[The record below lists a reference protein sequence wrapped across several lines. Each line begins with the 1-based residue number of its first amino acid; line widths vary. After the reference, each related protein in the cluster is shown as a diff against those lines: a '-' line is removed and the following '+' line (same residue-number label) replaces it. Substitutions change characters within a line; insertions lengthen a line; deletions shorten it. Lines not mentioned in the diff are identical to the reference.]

1 MKFIKIILLAVFVV
15 LVIVLFVQ
23 NQEVF
28 THDFELKFDI
38 KFYKIGPYLTTN
50 IVIILVTF
58 IVGVLFSVLWGA
70 FHSGSLKSRIKEQQR
85 RINELEANRT
95 ESASSIFGGPTISGR
110 STETATEDM
119 NN

>member
-70 FHSGSLKSRIKEQQR
+70 FHSGSLKSRMKEQQR
-85 RINELEANRT
+85 RINELEAHRT
-95 ESASSIFGGPTISGR
+95 ESTSSIFGGSTISG
-110 STETATEDM
+110 SSSGAATEDTD
-119 NN
+119 N

>member
-1 MKFIKIILLAVFVV
+1 MKFIRIILLAIFVV
-15 LVIVLFVQ
+15 LVIVLFIQ

-58 IVGVLFSVLWGA
+58 IVGVLFSALWGA

-85 RINELEANRT
+85 RINELEARRT
-95 ESASSIFGGPTISGR
+95 ESAASIFGGSPISG
-110 STETATEDM
+110 SASGVATQDPD
-119 NN
+119 N